1 MMRDA
6 QQSRKW
12 KDSMKRDTQR
22 GRKWKVNMKQ
32 GGGKIQKRKRDSFE
46 RGCILAVVIYFLTAI
61 FFYYAAGTQLFERTA
76 RKEIKSLRQDSLTGE
91 FVQGYTVRQTFR
103 CDMDTLTDFSFCP
116 APFGRINTGQW
127 EVRLFDDTL
136 GQLVYQ
142 GWTDMA
148 QVTEGQAVVHTP
160 AQRLEGMRGH
170 WMTMELV
177 SLSGVQGSAAGVW
190 YHAGAEQKNQNLWI
204 NGEMVEGVLCF
215 DVHGTDQ
222 VWTGPHY
229 WQIIL
234 PIGLLFAFY
243 CGYLIHLHRQG
254 RKNLVLTVAGL
265 FGTYRF
271 LMRQL
276 VSRDFKIKYKRSVL
290 GVLWSFVNPLLMMSV
305 QYFVFSTI
313 FKTDIDNYP
322 VYLLAGIVLF
332 NFFSESTNISLYAVT
347 GNAGLITK
355 VYVPKYIYPVSK
367 VVSTGINLLVS
378 LLPLLIMSLATGVR
392 ITRAWLLLSFDLL
405 FLLVFCIGMGF
416 ILSAVMVFFRDMQ
429 FIWSVFCMVFT
440 YATPIFYPESIL
452 PDEWKGMLS
461 VNPMYHFIR
470 FFRKII
476 LEGISPQ
483 PMDYVV
489 CFLISAGVFG
499 IGLFV
504 FRKTQDKFIFYI

>member
-1 MMRDA
+1 M
-6 QQSRKW
+6 
-12 KDSMKRDTQR
+12 
-22 GRKWKVNMKQ
+22 
-32 GGGKIQKRKRDSFE
+32 
-46 RGCILAVVIYFLTAI
+46 
-61 FFYYAAGTQLFERTA
+61 
-76 RKEIKSLRQDSLTGE
+76 
-91 FVQGYTVRQTFR
+91 
-103 CDMDTLTDFSFCP
+103 
-116 APFGRINTGQW
+116 
-127 EVRLFDDTL
+127 
-136 GQLVYQ
+136 
-142 GWTDMA
+142 
-148 QVTEGQAVVHTP
+148 
-160 AQRLEGMRGH
+160 
-170 WMTMELV
+170 
-177 SLSGVQGSAAGVW
+177 
-190 YHAGAEQKNQNLWI
+190 
-204 NGEMVEGVLCF
+204 
-215 DVHGTDQ
+215 
-222 VWTGPHY
+222 
-229 WQIIL
+229 
-234 PIGLLFAFY
+234 
-243 CGYLIHLHRQG
+243 
-254 RKNLVLTVAGL
+254 
-265 FGTYRF
+265 
-271 LMRQL
+271 
-276 VSRDFKIKYKRSVL
+276 
-290 GVLWSFVNPLLMMSV
+290 LMMSV

-367 VVSTGINLLVS
+367 VVLTGINLLVS

>member
-1 MMRDA
+1 M
-6 QQSRKW
+6 
-12 KDSMKRDTQR
+12 
-22 GRKWKVNMKQ
+22 
-32 GGGKIQKRKRDSFE
+32 
-46 RGCILAVVIYFLTAI
+46 
-61 FFYYAAGTQLFERTA
+61 
-76 RKEIKSLRQDSLTGE
+76 
-91 FVQGYTVRQTFR
+91 
-103 CDMDTLTDFSFCP
+103 
-116 APFGRINTGQW
+116 
-127 EVRLFDDTL
+127 
-136 GQLVYQ
+136 
-142 GWTDMA
+142 
-148 QVTEGQAVVHTP
+148 
-160 AQRLEGMRGH
+160 
-170 WMTMELV
+170 
-177 SLSGVQGSAAGVW
+177 
-190 YHAGAEQKNQNLWI
+190 
-204 NGEMVEGVLCF
+204 
-215 DVHGTDQ
+215 
-222 VWTGPHY
+222 
-229 WQIIL
+229 
-234 PIGLLFAFY
+234 
-243 CGYLIHLHRQG
+243 
-254 RKNLVLTVAGL
+254 LTVAGL